1 VSTACARILKARLRL
16 RLATTDSKA
25 HHSVLSYTLSRT
37 IRDAA
42 RSEDDG
48 LYEATIDGGGLEC
61 GDEVV
66 PAACPYPVLA
76 SEDWMMRNPGEGD
89 GGRERMWRRMMVIAK
104 SCLRRIAT
112 SYCVIGSL
120 AKGQWPPIIDEG
132 VFTRVEAHAEH
143 HGFPP

>member
-1 VSTACARILKARLRL
+1 MGPRITDEGEFDKGREHGRNATADRAHRPERLPVSTACARILKARLRL

-48 LYEATIDGGGLEC
+48 LYEATIDGGGLAC

-66 PAACPYPVLA
+66 PAA
-76 SEDWMMRNPGEGD
+76 
-89 GGRERMWRRMMVIAK
+89 
-104 SCLRRIAT
+104 
-112 SYCVIGSL
+112 
-120 AKGQWPPIIDEG
+120 
-132 VFTRVEAHAEH
+132 
-143 HGFPP
+143 